1 MNILVESNDRLY
13 IGDDEFRS
21 ELADYC
27 SQLLTELLN
36 DLHQLGNEHQYRKQV
51 QPIKAHLA
59 YFSLYSF
66 FFSHMFRLVFVWIC
80 SRC

>member
-1 MNILVESNDRLY
+1 MFLVESNDRLY

-51 QPIKAHLA
+51 QSIKLA
-59 YFSLYSF
+59 FTSGLFLTTFFFLFAFLSF
-66 FFSHMFRLVFVWIC
+66 FLLL
-80 SRC
+80 